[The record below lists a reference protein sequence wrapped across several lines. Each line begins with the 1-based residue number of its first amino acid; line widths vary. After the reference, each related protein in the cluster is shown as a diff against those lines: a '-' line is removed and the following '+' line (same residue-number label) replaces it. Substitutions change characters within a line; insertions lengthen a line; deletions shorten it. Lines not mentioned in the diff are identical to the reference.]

1 MIDRNTKIL
10 ICYSEPTKLFD
21 NYLGKEINS
30 SEEDIDTSESE
41 LASHISEV
49 ISSLQNFYDDIEVLA
64 VNQNIESFLSKI
76 KNYSP
81 DLIFNFVESVNG
93 ISNYESMIA
102 GLYEI
107 LQVEYTGN
115 SPICLAMCLDKAR
128 TKRILSSFGVQVPR
142 FYVASYNENIPEE
155 LFELEY
161 PVILKLLKEDASIGI
176 SELSVVHNF
185 EDVKKRLKF
194 LFKTYRQ
201 DVLIEE
207 YINGREYNVA
217 ILDGEVL
224 PISEIDFTGLPKDF
238 PKIVTYEGK
247 WSPRSIYYK
256 FTNPVCPANINEH
269 LKKKIESVAGKAY
282 RVMNCRDYAR
292 VDIRVNKS
300 GTPFVIEVNPNPD
313 ISSDA
318 GFPRA
323 AAAVG
328 ISYPELLKTIL
339 NFALERKIYDSKI
352 KI

>member
-10 ICYSEPTKLFD
+10 ICYSEPAKLFA
-21 NYLGKEINS
+21 NYLGKEIIS
-30 SEEDIDTSESE
+30 TEDDIDTSESE

-49 ISSLQNFYDDIEVLA
+49 ISSLQNYYDDIEVLA
-64 VNQNIESFLSKI
+64 VNQNIESFLTKI

-81 DLIFNFVESVNG
+81 DVIFNFVESVNG
-93 ISNYESMIA
+93 ISNYESSIA

-107 LQVEYTGN
+107 LQIEYTGN
-115 SPICLAMCLDKAR
+115 SPMCLATCLDKAR
-128 TKRILSSFGVQVPR
+128 TKRILSSFGVPVPR
-142 FYVASYNENIPEE
+142 YFVASFNESLTPEK
-155 LFELEY
+155 FNLEY

-176 SELSVVHNF
+176 SEFSVVHNF
-185 EDVKKRLKF
+185 EEVKKRLKF
-194 LFKTYRQ
+194 LFKTYSQ

-217 ILDGEVL
+217 ILGGEVL

-247 WSPRSIYYK
+247 WSPKSVYFK
-256 FTNPVCPANINEH
+256 FTNPVCPANISEH
-269 LKKKIESVAGKAY
+269 LKKKIESVARKAY
-282 RVMNCRDYAR
+282 QVMNCRDYTR
-292 VDIRVNKS
+292 VDIRVSKS
-300 GTPFVIEVNPNPD
+300 GTPYVIEVNPNPD

-339 NFALERKIYDSKI
+339 NFALERKIYDTKI
-352 KI
+352 KV